1 MIRATA
7 AEEQKTK
14 EPIITEEGGGVKG
27 SETLPGTPLTP
38 PPMPLPDGPTHFYLS
53 TEIDPT
59 RYVKTLGLIN
69 EEILSHLFSLKGSK
83 VKIMLEVQADFDE
96 EVPSDTIR
104 TVKENSA
111 TLKIDDCDFSE
122 N

>member
-1 MIRATA
+1 M
-7 AEEQKTK
+7 
-14 EPIITEEGGGVKG
+14 GKG
-27 SETLPGTPLTP
+27 SETLLEPTNPPLYP
-38 PPMPLPDGPTHFYLS
+38 VAQHFYLS